1 MTSGLN
7 AISIHC
13 KKTRSKPIAL
23 KRQYILPLLEKNKEQ
38 ITGLHSPISG
48 LDLGWG
54 PRTWISNKFPGELDV
69 AAVGSLFENHCFKP
83 VKSLVGII
91 ITV

>member
-13 KKTRSKPIAL
+13 KKTGPKPTAL
-23 KRQYILPLLEKNKEQ
+23 RRQYILPLVEDKEQ
-38 ITGLHSPISG
+38 ITGRYSPISG
-48 LDLGWG
+48 LDLGWS
-54 PRTWISNKFPGELDV
+54 PRICISNKFPGELDV

-83 VKSLVGII
+83 VKSLVGM